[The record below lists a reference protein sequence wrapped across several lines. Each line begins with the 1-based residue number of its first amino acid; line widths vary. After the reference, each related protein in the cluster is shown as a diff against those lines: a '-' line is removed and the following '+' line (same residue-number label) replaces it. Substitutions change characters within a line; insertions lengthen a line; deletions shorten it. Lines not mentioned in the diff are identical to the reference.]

1 MTAIIWSIEITG
13 RRGDLRT
20 KFLMVW
26 RLCLIGIGSGAA
38 MIPHAMIKE
47 ANPHKVKGSA
57 PGAINFLVFSFN
69 ALLAPV
75 FAVAL
80 MRFFGG
86 KTLNLLTFHEA
97 DFTWVGAIVLS
108 LILNVFPRET
118 AAGARHRLGSLAIRA
133 F

>member
-13 RRGDLRT
+13 RRQDPRT
-20 KFLMVW
+20 EFIMVW

-38 MIPHAMIKE
+38 MFPYAMVNE

-57 PGAINFLVFSFN
+57 PGAINFLVFSFS

-75 FAVAL
+75 LGIAL
-80 MRFFGG
+80 MQFFGG

-97 DFTWVGAIVLS
+97 DFTWVGAIFLS
-108 LILNVFPRET
+108 LILNVFLRET
-118 AAGARHRLGSLAIRA
+118 AASARHRLGSLAMRA